1 MPALASIVQRAVRL
15 LRARHAVRIRPIRS
29 TDGEEL
35 QAFVRGLS
43 ERARYL
49 RFFRPLRELPP
60 RMLRQLVEA
69 DGVTERVLVA
79 VEGNAGGARLVA
91 LAQTALEADGGCEFA
106 LVIADDWQGRGL
118 GRRLLRA
125 LVAAAGAAGV
135 TQIRGE
141 VLRENR
147 AMLKLARALGF
158 SVASSPLDTNLLRVV
173 RELNRPTP
181 RPAVHGAPHLPHPV

>member
-1 MPALASIVQRAVRL
+1 MRALASIIQRSAAV
-15 LRARHAVRIRPIRS
+15 LRARRAPRIRTIRP
-29 TDGEEL
+29 TDGEAL

-43 ERARYL
+43 QRTRYL
-49 RFFRPLRELPP
+49 RFFRPLPELPP

-69 DGVTERVLVA
+69 DGVTEQVLVA
-79 VEGNAGGARLVA
+79 VTEDAGGTRLVA
-91 LAQTALEADGGCEFA
+91 LAQTVLEADGGCEFA

-125 LVAAAGAAGV
+125 LVAAAGAVGV

-158 SVASSPLDTNLLRVV
+158 SVAPSPLDTNALRVA
-173 RELNRPTP
+173 RELNRTAL
-181 RPAVHGAPHLPHPV
+181 RPAARGAPYRPHPA